1 MVTRRQLHGAAAQ
14 AASPIVFVDPS
25 GRRWRK
31 VRLIGAVIAAFFVV
45 GILAAVPHLNDIP
58 ALSMT
63 GERLG
68 PPLTSDTTGKRVPVV
83 GQGPLV
89 QVLEVHRENGQTT
102 GLDPSTKRR
111 LRPPNRSISNRART

>member
-14 AASPIVFVDPS
+14 AASQIVFVDPS
-25 GRRWRK
+25 GRRWQ
-31 VRLIGAVIAAFFVV
+31 RLRIIAAVMAAFSVV

-68 PPLTSDTTGKRVPVV
+68 PPLTADTTGKRVPVV

-89 QVLEVHRENGQTT
+89 RVLEVRRQNGETT
-102 GLDPSTKRR
+102 GVDP
-111 LRPPNRSISNRART
+111 RPK